1 MVILQIRDS
10 KGDILAKKEDIVH
23 GKMSKFL
30 FHTETYDTFEICFMA
45 HAIQPSFSGSMYTN
59 YMNIWHKYV
68 F

>member
-10 KGDILAKKEDIVH
+10 NNAVLDKKDDIVH

-30 FHTETYDTFEICFMA
+30 FHMEKYDTFEICFMA

-59 YMNIWHKYV
+59 YMNMW
-68 F
+68 